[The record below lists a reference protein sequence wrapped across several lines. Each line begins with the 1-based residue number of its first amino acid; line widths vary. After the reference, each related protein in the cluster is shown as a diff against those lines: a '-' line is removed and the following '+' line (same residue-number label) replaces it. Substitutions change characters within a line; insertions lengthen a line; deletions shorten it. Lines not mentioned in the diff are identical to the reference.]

1 MTYQTLSRTETV
13 LVKTVTVASLVV
25 AELVVPVVWL
35 EAAQEPLERRE
46 A

>member
-35 EAAQEPLERRE
+35 VAAQEPLERRE